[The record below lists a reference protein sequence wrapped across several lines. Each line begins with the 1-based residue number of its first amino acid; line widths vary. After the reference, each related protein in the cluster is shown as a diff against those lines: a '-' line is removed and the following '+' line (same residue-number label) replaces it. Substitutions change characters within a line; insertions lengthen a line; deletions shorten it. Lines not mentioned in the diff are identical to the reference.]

1 MDSEAASPSPTS
13 DTETSSV
20 GGSPVPPRLFRQTT
34 ITGFG
39 SPADARAGA
48 NGSASFLGSVAQ
60 RALGAL
66 APGFARS
73 PSSANSAYAFP
84 TPLPHGSSPGATGRG
99 LHAPQQP
106 VAVGVLP
113 LLRLPVGVSPPVIQP
128 PAKSRAAV
136 MEEAFDAAL
145 WF

>member
-1 MDSEAASPSPTS
+1 MDSEASSPSPTS
-13 DTETSSV
+13 DVETSSI
-20 GGSPVPPRLFRQTT
+20 GGSPAPPRLFRQTT
-34 ITGFG
+34 VTGFG
-39 SPADARAGA
+39 SPADASGGTT
-48 NGSASFLGSVAQ
+48 NGSSFLGVAQ

-73 PSSANSAYAFP
+73 PSSANSAYGPPA
-84 TPLPHGSSPGATGRG
+84 PLPHGSSPGASGRG
-99 LHAPQQP
+99 LQQP
-106 VAVGVLP
+106 VAVGVL
-113 LLRLPVGVSPPVIQP
+113 RLPVGLSPPAIQP

>member
-1 MDSEAASPSPTS
+1 MDSEASSSPSPTS
-13 DTETSSV
+13 DVETSSV
-20 GGSPVPPRLFRQTT
+20 GGSPAPPRLFRQTT
-34 ITGFG
+34 ITGIG
-39 SPADARAGA
+39 GTSDGGGA
-48 NGSASFLGSVAQ
+48 NGNSASFLGTVAQ

-73 PSSANSAYAFP
+73 PSSAHSAYGSPA
-84 TPLPHGSSPGATGRG
+84 PLPHGSSPGAATGRAG
-99 LHAPQQP
+99 LQQP
-106 VAVGVLP
+106 VAVGVL
-113 LLRLPVGVSPPVIQP
+113 RLPVGLSPPAIQP